1 MAIRTERI
9 DELIATS
16 GSSLIG
22 PDGLAKELTKALVER
37 MLAGEMN
44 HHLGYQKHEAAGNGS
59 GNSRNGKSRKT
70 LKGDAGE
77 MTIDVPRDR
86 NGTFEPQLI
95 GKHQTRFEGFDAK
108 ILSMYGLGMTVRD
121 IQGHLHDMYGV
132 EVSSGLISEVT
143 DSIQEEVK
151 AWQDRPLEA
160 LYPIIYLDA
169 LVVRMRQDGKVDNR
183 AVYTAIGINIEGQKA
198 VLGLWAGGSEGAK
211 YWLSVLMNLKNRGV
225 KDVFII
231 CTDGLKGFPEAIEA
245 VFPSTLVQTCIVHL
259 IRASLKF
266 VNWKERKAMA
276 ADLKSIYRAATAET
290 AELALAAFRV
300 KYPKHQA
307 VADVWERN
315 WPRVIPFF
323 EFPEEIRKII
333 HTTNAVESLHMTL
346 RKVTKNRA
354 SFPTPDSAIKL
365 LYMALRNVSKK
376 WTTVQGWPQAL
387 QQFTIRWGDRI
398 EAVGRT

>member
-44 HHLGYQKHEAAGNGS
+44 HHPGYPKHDAAGNGS

-70 LKGDAGE
+70 LQGDAGE
-77 MTIDVPRDR
+77 MTIEVPRDR

-169 LVVRMRQDGKVDNR
+169 LVVKMRQDGKVDNR

-276 ADLKSIYRAATAET
+276 ADLKSIYRAASAET

-387 QQFTIRWGDRI
+387 QQFIIRWGDRI